1 MAQTKYLDEAGL
13 VTLVTN
19 IKNEDKAIKD
29 LIGTVPAKVGDTTTA
44 TVIAYVDA
52 KAAAAQTS
60 ATYDDTALANRVT
73 TLEGLHNKVDNSFQT
88 VAKEVEAE
96 KNRAQEVESG
106 LLEDIGALQD
116 LVGTTSVDAKIEAL
130 NATVRGNLTDADA
143 IASGK
148 KVGVKV
154 VEANGKLTGV
164 TVVENDI
171 ASASELSALKTLVG
185 DTAVATQIS
194 NAVSGAT
201 DANSALGKAVAA
213 NTAAITTLNG
223 SGAGSVANTVATE
236 IAKIVNENNNGSI
249 DTLNEIASWIINDT
263 TGAAKMAKDIND
275 NADAISALQ
284 TAGGQPNVIDSVKLK
299 TGTAAATALTVTD
312 KAVTID
318 VSGKSDVGHKHV
330 AADITDFATE
340 VEKLKPTTAGTA
352 DVANALASTATVAG
366 SQVDGAVANATN
378 ATTADTANALATTAT
393 VQGSQVSGAVASA
406 TNATNADKATKDGNG
421 DTISTTYVKLAD
433 IGSIPDAD
441 INALFNPT
449 AQA

>member
-13 VTLVTN
+13 ATLVTN

-44 TVIAYVDA
+44 TVIAYIDA
-52 KAAAAQTS
+52 KAAAAQAS
-60 ATYDDTALANRVT
+60 ATYDDTALAERVT

-96 KNRAQEVESG
+96 TNRATGIESG
-106 LLEDIGALQD
+106 LQDAIDDLEDLIGTDSVSDQIDAKIGALGGSATSTN
-116 LVGTTSVDAKIEAL
+116 GTFV
-130 NATVRGNLTDADA
+130 N
-143 IASGK
+143 
-148 KVGVKV
+148 
-154 VEANGKLTGV
+154 V
-164 TVVENDI
+164 TVTSEDGEVKSVTVSENNI

-194 NAVSGAT
+194 TAVSGAT
-201 DANSALGKAVAA
+201 DANSTLGKAVAA
-213 NTAAITTLNG
+213 NTAAIETLNAG
-223 SGAGSVANTVATE
+223 STEEGSVAYQ
-236 IAKIVNENNNGSI
+236 IAQIVEESDNGKI
-249 DTLNEIASWIINDT
+249 DTLKEIASWIVNDT
-263 TGAAKMAKDIND
+263 TGAAKMA
-275 NADAISALQ
+275 ADISALQ
-284 TAGGQPNVIDSVKLK
+284 TAGGQPNVIESVKLK

-340 VEKLKPTTAGTA
+340 VQKLKPATAGTA

-366 SQVDGAVANATN
+366 SQIDGAVANATN
-378 ATTADTANALATTAT
+378 ATTAGTANALATTAT

-406 TNATNADKATKDGNG
+406 TNATSADKATKDGNG
-421 DTISTTYVKLAD
+421 DTISTTYVKVAD
-433 IGSIPDAD
+433 IGSIPDED
-441 INALFNPT
+441 INALFNPP